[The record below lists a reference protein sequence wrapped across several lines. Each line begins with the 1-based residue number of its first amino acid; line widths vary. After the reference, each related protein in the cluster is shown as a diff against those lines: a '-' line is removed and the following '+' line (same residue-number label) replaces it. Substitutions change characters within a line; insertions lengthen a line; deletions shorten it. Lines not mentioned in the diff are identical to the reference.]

1 MNILKQT
8 GKFGIPMTLTNK
20 QFLDIFYTLQETRS
34 VKGVRYAMI
43 VIKNSEV
50 IAEHLKELDE
60 MSKPSEEFIQLSL
73 KAQELIKAQDAE
85 GLEKLEAENAEVVEA
100 RKSQMDAI
108 NARMEETA
116 TLELK
121 LIPEAILPQDITA
134 EQIEKLM
141 PIIQ

>member
-8 GKFGIPMTLTNK
+8 EKYGIPVTLTNK

-73 KAQELIKAQDAE
+73 KAQELIKAQDTE
-85 GLEKLEAENAEVVEA
+85 GLEKLEAENAKVVEA
-100 RKSQMDAI
+100 RKSQMDFVNEKMA
-108 NARMEETA
+108 EEA